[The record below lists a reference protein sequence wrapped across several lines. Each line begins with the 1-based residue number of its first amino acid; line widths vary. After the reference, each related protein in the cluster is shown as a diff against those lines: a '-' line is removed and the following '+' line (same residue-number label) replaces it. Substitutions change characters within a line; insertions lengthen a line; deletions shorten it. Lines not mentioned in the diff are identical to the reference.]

1 MTKPTKNQPNQKPKT
16 KKPGP
21 TTTKPKPETKCQIVE
36 PRSKNQK
43 DIKLFLTRKKLELST
58 RIAAKNDMNVNLI
71 ADEVR
76 ASALNIEPD
85 NSANSANIQPKGS
98 ENVGIQ
104 TKYRVAAKGNRTL
117 ERTLEL
123 DTNTENAGL

>member
-1 MTKPTKNQPNQKPKT
+1 
-16 KKPGP
+16 
-21 TTTKPKPETKCQIVE
+21 
-36 PRSKNQK
+36 
-43 DIKLFLTRKKLELST
+43 
-58 RIAAKNDMNVNLI
+58 MNVNLI

-85 NSANSANIQPKGS
+85 NSANSANIQPSGC
-98 ENVGIQ
+98 EIVGLQ

-123 DTNTENAGL
+123 DTNTERAGL